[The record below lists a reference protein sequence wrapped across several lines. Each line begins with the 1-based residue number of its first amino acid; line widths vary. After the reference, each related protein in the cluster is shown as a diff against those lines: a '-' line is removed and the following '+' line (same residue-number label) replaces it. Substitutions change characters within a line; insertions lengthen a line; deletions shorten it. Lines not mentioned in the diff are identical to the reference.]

1 MRSAVGTSAP
11 PPSTSPGSAPSPLL
25 GGENRPGEVVLSE
38 RAGPGASRV
47 APSKLMRQTER
58 HRREAASSV

>member
-1 MRSAVGTSAP
+1 MRSAMGTLAP

-25 GGENRPGEVVLSE
+25 GENRPGEVVLSE
-38 RAGPGASRV
+38 RAGPGASRA

>member
-1 MRSAVGTSAP
+1 MRSTVGTLAP
-11 PPSTSPGSAPSPLL
+11 PPLPSRG

-38 RAGPGASRV
+38 EAGPGASRA
-47 APSKLMRQTER
+47 APSKLMRQTEW